1 LHDEGRGR
9 LTAPEEDDMPIQSR
23 YVFSVSMDVEPGKEA
38 LFNEIYDQDHIPIL
52 KTVPG
57 VISVAR
63 FKTRE
68 LSMIIGGERKTI
80 VFDDEPEY
88 NALYELESPDVLL
101 SDAWAK
107 AVDAGR
113 WTGEVRPFTRN
124 RRHIL
129 RERI

>member
-1 LHDEGRGR
+1 
-9 LTAPEEDDMPIQSR
+9 MPIQSR

-80 VFDDEPEY
+80 VFDDEPKY

>member
-1 LHDEGRGR
+1 
-9 LTAPEEDDMPIQSR
+9 MPIQSR

-52 KTVPG
+52 QTVPG
-57 VISVAR
+57 VISVTR

-68 LSMIIGGERKTI
+68 LTMILGGERKTI
-80 VFDDEPEY
+80 AFADEPKY
-88 NALYELESPDVLL
+88 NALYELESPAVLL
-101 SDAWAK
+101 SDGWAK

-129 RERI
+129 RERM